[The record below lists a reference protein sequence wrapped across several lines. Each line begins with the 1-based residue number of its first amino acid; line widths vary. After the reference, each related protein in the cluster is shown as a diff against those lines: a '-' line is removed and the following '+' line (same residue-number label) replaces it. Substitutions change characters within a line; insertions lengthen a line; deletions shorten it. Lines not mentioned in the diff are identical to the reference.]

1 MQHRGSSHRENLLRA
16 GAAAAHAPSR
26 ASLAFGPAGGD
37 PSDGRM
43 ASGRGA
49 STDDAGPAD
58 GVAEQRIIRVRRQ
71 YNQWVVNETLEDY
84 ALRFTAKSA
93 RRWSAF
99 RVANTALGA
108 ISFLALEAIGGAV
121 TLSYGFTNAVAAI
134 LVVSAL
140 IFAGGLPISYYAA
153 KFGVD
158 IDLLTRGAGFGY
170 IGSTVTSLI
179 YASFTFIFF
188 AIEAA
193 ILALALEMCFGI
205 PLSLGYILS
214 AVAVIPLVTHGITF
228 ISRFQTWTQP
238 VWLVLHIAPLVWL
251 LSARE
256 GDIAPWTAFT
266 GLHGPHDGSFSLLA
280 FGGAATVV
288 FALVAQIGEQVDYL
302 RFLPRRPGRTDWR
315 WWASLLA
322 AGPGWI
328 IPGALKMLVGS
339 FLAYLALS
347 SGISL
352 EQAAEPTQMYLLA
365 FNLMIPS
372 PQVALALM
380 GVFVVISQL
389 KINVTNSY
397 AGSIAWSNFFS
408 RLTHS
413 HPGRVVWLVFNVTIA
428 LLLMELGIYKV
439 LDRILGVYAIV
450 AVAWVAAL
458 VADLVVNKPLG
469 LSPAT
474 IEFKRAH
481 LYDINPVG
489 VGAVLAG
496 TGTGVIAYVG
506 AFGPLLQALA
516 PFVALAVAFTAA
528 PAIAVA
534 TRGRYYS
541 ARTPK
546 THWGKSVVQCC
557 ICEHSFEHEDMAH
570 CPVYAGPIC
579 SLCCTL
585 DARCHDR
592 CKVEARASDQILAV
606 LAAALPGW
614 VVARLNSRV
623 GHYLAILTMLA
634 SVIGGILA
642 IIYFHARF
650 ESPAHG
656 EAIRTTLWTLYFV
669 LMIIVG
675 VVAWL
680 FVLAQESRQVAQEES
695 QRQTTLLMREIE
707 AHKRTDAMLQKA
719 KEVAE
724 AANLA
729 KSRYVVGIS
738 HELRT
743 PLNAILGYAQLLE
756 RDTAIPPHR
765 RDAIRVVRRSSEHLS
780 GLIDGLLD
788 ISKIEAGRLHLNRDE
803 VRIHELL
810 DQIVDMFRL
819 QAQARGI
826 DFLHTRADRLP
837 AVVHT
842 DEKRLRQIL
851 INLLSNAIK
860 FTAKGHVALRVSY
873 RNQVAEFQI
882 ADTGIGIAPE
892 DRQRI
897 FEPFERASRA
907 GTYNTIG
914 IGLGL
919 TITKLLSE
927 IMGGDISLQSELNSG
942 SVFKVRLLLSEVQVQ
957 RTAAPPERRISGY
970 VGPVRTVLVADDDDA
985 HRDLMCEMLRPL
997 GFIVFTAGDG
1007 PTCIEM
1013 AAQTAPDL
1021 VLLDISM
1028 PMLTGWE
1035 VAQAL
1040 RSRFAPQARII
1051 MISANAGDIA
1061 RTGEVHHHDD
1071 QCVKPVDLR
1080 ALLEKIRVLLGL
1092 DWTFHAEGGESV
1104 HLPPRTIKP
1113 PAGSH
1118 IAELLKL
1125 GQIGYVRGIQAK
1137 LEALASES
1145 DENEPFV
1152 KEMGEIVRTFD
1163 LNRYMAV
1170 LEALRSDDA

>member
-1 MQHRGSSHRENLLRA
+1 
-16 GAAAAHAPSR
+16 
-26 ASLAFGPAGGD
+26 
-37 PSDGRM
+37 M
-43 ASGRGA
+43 A
-49 STDDAGPAD
+49 
-58 GVAEQRIIRVRRQ
+58 AEQRIARVRRQ

-121 TLSYGFTNAVAAI
+121 TLSFGFTNAVAGI
-134 LVVSAL
+134 LAVSL
-140 IFAGGLPISYYAA
+140 IIFLTGLPISYYAA

-193 ILALALEMCFGI
+193 ILALALEMCLGV
-205 PLSLGYILS
+205 PLAVGYVLS
-214 AVAVIPLVTHGITF
+214 ALVVIPLVTHGITF

-238 VWLVLHIAPLVWL
+238 LWLGLHILPLAWL
-251 LSARE
+251 IAFRSD
-256 GDIAPWTAFT
+256 DIARWTGFP
-266 GLHGPHDGSFSLLA
+266 GLGSPQDGSFNLMA

-288 FALVAQIGEQVDYL
+288 FALVAQIGEQVDFL
-302 RFLPRRPGRTDWR
+302 RFLPRKEGTRNVR
-315 WWASLLA
+315 WWLGMLA

-328 IPGALKMLVGS
+328 IPGAFKMLVGS
-339 FLAYLALS
+339 FLAYLALE
-347 SGISL
+347 SGVPF
-352 EQAAEPTQMYLLA
+352 EQAAEPTHMYLVA
-365 FNLMIPS
+365 FGAMVPS
-372 PQVALALM
+372 EQVALALM
-380 GVFVVISQL
+380 GVFVVVSQL

-428 LLLMELGIYKV
+428 LLLMELGIYRV
-439 LDRILGVYAIV
+439 LNETLGIYAIV
-450 AVAWVAAL
+450 AIAWVAAL

-469 LSPAT
+469 LSPPT

-496 TGTGVIAYVG
+496 TGTAILAYAG
-506 AFGPLLQALA
+506 LFGALA
-516 PFVALAVAFTAA
+516 QAFAPFIALTVSFLTA
-528 PAIAVA
+528 PAIAFA
-534 TRGRYYS
+534 TKGRYYT
-541 ARTPK
+541 ARKPK
-546 THWGKSVVQCC
+546 TEWGKGIVRCC
-557 ICEHSFEHEDMAH
+557 ICEHSYEPEDMAH

-592 CKVEARASDQILAV
+592 CKSDARAGDQILAV
-606 LAAALPGW
+606 LGAALPAW

-623 GHYLAILTMLA
+623 GHYLAIQAILA

-642 IIYFHARF
+642 LVYFHARF

-680 FVLAQESRQVAQEES
+680 FVLAQESRRVAQEES
-695 QRQTTLLMREIE
+695 QRQTALLMREIE
-707 AHKRTDAMLQKA
+707 AHKRTDAKLQKA

-756 RDTAIPPHR
+756 RDPAIPAHR

-810 DQIVDMFRL
+810 DQLVDMFRM
-819 QAQARGI
+819 QAGARGI
-826 DFLHTRADRLP
+826 EFVSVRSGRLP

-842 DEKRLRQIL
+842 DEKRLKQIL

-860 FTAKGHVALRVSY
+860 FTARGHVALRVTY
-873 RNQVAEFQI
+873 RNQVAEFEVE
-882 ADTGIGIAPE
+882 DTGIGIAPDE
-892 DRQRI
+892 KERI
-897 FEPFERASRA
+897 FEPFERGTRA
-907 GTYNTIG
+907 GAFNAIG

-919 TITKLLSE
+919 TITKLLTE
-927 IMGGDISLQSELNSG
+927 IMGGEITLKSAPDKG
-942 SVFKVRLLLSEVQVQ
+942 STFKVRLLLSEVRRHQE
-957 RTAAPPERRISGY
+957 AAPAEQRISGY
-970 VGPVRTVLVADDDDA
+970 AGPPRTVLVVDDDDA

-997 GFIVFTAGDG
+997 GFIVFTAADG
-1007 PTCIEM
+1007 LACLEM
-1013 AAQTAPDL
+1013 AGQTQPDL
-1021 VLLDISM
+1021 VLLDVSM
-1028 PMLTGWE
+1028 PRLTGWE
-1035 VAQAL
+1035 AATAL
-1040 RSRFAPQARII
+1040 RTRVAPEARII
-1051 MISANAGDIA
+1051 MISANAGEMGG
-1061 RTGEVHHHDD
+1061 RTIEPRHHDEA
-1071 QCVKPVDLR
+1071 CVKPVDLR
-1080 ALLEKIRVLLGL
+1080 VLLEKIRLLL
-1092 DWTFHAEGGESV
+1092 ALEWTYQGDAAEVAAPHAA
-1104 HLPPRTIKP
+1104 PPRP
-1113 PAGSH
+1113 PAAGH
-1118 IAELLKL
+1118 LEELLKL
-1125 GQIGYVRGIQAK
+1125 GRIGYVRGIQAK
-1137 LEALASES
+1137 LQALATES
-1145 DENEPFV
+1145 PEHEPFV
-1152 KEMGEIVRTFD
+1152 AQMTDIVRTFD

-1170 LEALRSDDA
+1170 LEALRDHDA